1 VKRSIVLPPEVR
13 ELERAL
19 SLIERAEHL
28 GFHSAML
35 GCGHHMDPLIVF
47 ALAAQRTERLL
58 LTTNIMPTYTRH
70 PLVMAMQASTTQ
82 SALGGRLRLGLG
94 PGHAS
99 IIQESFG
106 LPFERLIR
114 HTTEYFHILR
124 DCFERGHSSFQGEM
138 FQVDWQ
144 VDVEAPSIP
153 VFLASLGVQ
162 MCRTA
167 GRHADGVLPWLAP
180 PAYVRDTIVPT
191 LRASAEAAKRPVPP
205 VVMIMPCILSTNREE
220 VRAAVDSYLALY
232 PRLEAYAALLQRC
245 GVPDA
250 ERALEDGWTDPMIDA
265 VVPHGDQA
273 ALAASMQAYEEAGV
287 AEMALLPV
295 GVGAD
300 PMSSVDRTWDALAE
314 LIPRSD

>member
-1 VKRSIVLPPEVR
+1 MKRSIVLPPEVR

-19 SLIERAEHL
+19 SLIERAEDL

-47 ALAAQRTERLL
+47 ALAAQRTEHLL

-114 HTTEYFHILR
+114 HTTEYFQILR

-138 FQVDWQ
+138 FRVDWQ
-144 VDVEAPSIP
+144 VDVEAPAIP
-153 VFLASLGVQ
+153 VYLASLGVQ

-191 LRASAEAAKRPVPP
+191 LRASAEAAKRSVPP

-220 VRAAVDSYLALY
+220 VRAGVHSYLALY
-232 PRLEAYAALLQRC
+232 PRLEAYASLLQRC

-287 AEMALLPV
+287 AEMAFLPV

-300 PMSSVDRTWDALAE
+300 PTSSVDRTWDALAE